1 MLSVETFDS
10 KSAQAVLNSFCLICI
25 RVCLRDRR
33 SMNDSCTVCLR
44 VRGKTRGERC
54 RENGAWRT
62 MQGVRCSEK
71 DAARHRWRARHSST
85 ARWWR
90 QPWQER
96 EWHRLSLIGSTPRTS
111 AGMLG
116 AHQSCPH
123 FIWELPWDARCTSNP
138 PPFIWELPC
147 LGLYGKGGIFLPV
160 IFQQQGRVK
169 IKVWHPAR
177 EVGQL
182 VCHPGVED
190 LGGGHVHPPQR
201 EEGLGETHGQETRMS
216 G

>member
-33 SMNDSCTVCLR
+33 SINDSYTVCLR

-62 MQGVRCSEK
+62 MQGERCREK
-71 DAARHRWRARHSST
+71 DAARHRWRARHSNT

-96 EWHRLSLIGSTPRTS
+96 GWHRLSLIGSTPRTS

-123 FIWELPWDARCTSNP
+123 FIWELPWDAWCTSNP
-138 PPFIWELPC
+138 TPFHLGTSLPRALRKGKRC
-147 LGLYGKGGIFLPV
+147 LTRHLPAARPGQHQSLASSAGG
-160 IFQQQGRVK
+160 
-169 IKVWHPAR
+169 WPAR
-177 EVGQL
+177 L
-182 VCHPGVED
+182 
-190 LGGGHVHPPQR
+190 PPR
-201 EEGLGETHGQETRMS
+201 G
-216 G
+216 